1 MPTKFDIRASS
12 SDRALVN
19 RRREHIARCATRI
32 FVKKGYERA
41 TVGEIARA
49 CGMSKGNL
57 YNYVGS
63 KEDILYLGIDH
74 GLSRLAETVEG
85 LRDRLSNVAPA
96 DALREFMKTYYQL
109 IDEDPDFTLFTY
121 QETKNLDA
129 KARRRVLE
137 SAARDVAA
145 FEGLLRRGVEL
156 GEFHIGNI
164 TLMAHDIVVSGHMW
178 AVRRWFLRSQC
189 TLDEYIREKTESVLK
204 AILAEARVTMGADKA

>member
-1 MPTKFDIRASS
+1 MPTKLDIRASS
-12 SDRALVN
+12 SDRALVD
-19 RRREHIARCATRI
+19 RRREHIGRCATRV

-41 TVGEIARA
+41 TVGEIAHA

-121 QETKNLDA
+121 QETKNLDL
-129 KARRRVLE
+129 KARRSVLE
-137 SAARDVAA
+137 AAARDVAA
-145 FEGLLRRGVEL
+145 CEALLRRGVEL

-164 TLMAHDIVVSGHMW
+164 TLMAHDIVVYGHMW

-189 TLDEYIREKTESVLK
+189 MLEEYISEKTESILK
-204 AILAEARVTMGADKA
+204 AILVEAPGAIGVSKA

>member
-1 MPTKFDIRASS
+1 MHTKLDIRASS
-12 SDRALVN
+12 SDHGLVD
-19 RRREHIARCATRI
+19 RRRKHIARCATHV
-32 FVKKGYERA
+32 FVKNGYERA
-41 TVGEIARA
+41 TVDELAHA

-63 KEDILYLGIDH
+63 KEDILYLAIDR
-74 GLSRLAETVEG
+74 GLSRLAETIEG

-96 DALREFMKTYYQL
+96 DALREFMKTYYEL
-109 IDEDPDFTLFTY
+109 IGEDPDFTLFTY

-145 FEGLLRRGVEL
+145 CEGLLRRGVEL

-178 AVRRWFLRSQC
+178 AVRQWFLRSQC
-189 TLDEYIREKTESVLK
+189 TLEEYTREKTESILK
-204 AILAEARVTMGADKA
+204 AILAEARGAMEVGKV